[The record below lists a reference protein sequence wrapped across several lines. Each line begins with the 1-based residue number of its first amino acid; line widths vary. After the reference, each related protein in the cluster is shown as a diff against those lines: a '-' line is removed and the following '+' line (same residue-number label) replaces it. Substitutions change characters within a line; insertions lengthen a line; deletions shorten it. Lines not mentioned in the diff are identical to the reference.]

1 MMYGTGMMGMM
12 VFMFLF
18 GLLLIVL
25 FVVIV
30 VAIVKWLWASNVPL
44 SMNDREKHI
53 GNSQKALRQRRDW
66 PSGVRNNQPR
76 YRKVILRS
84 SCFWKG
90 ILCRMTWN

>member
-1 MMYGTGMMGMM
+1 MMMYGTGMMGMM

-44 SMNDREKHI
+44 SMNDRE
-53 GNSQKALRQRRDW
+53 NTSE
-66 PSGVRNNQPR
+66 
-76 YRKVILRS
+76 ILRKRYA
-84 SCFWKG
+84 KG
-90 ILCRMTWN
+90 EIGRVEFETISRDIEK